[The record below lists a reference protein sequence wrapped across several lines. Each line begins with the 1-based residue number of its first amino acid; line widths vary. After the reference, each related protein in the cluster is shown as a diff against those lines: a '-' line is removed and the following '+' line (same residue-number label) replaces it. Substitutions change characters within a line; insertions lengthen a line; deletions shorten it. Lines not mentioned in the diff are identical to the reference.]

1 MAETRKRRKRKGR
14 QRNSAKA
21 NAPKRLARQRLSR
34 SKRRRFT
41 HRVAPPKAGVR
52 VSPKANVTA
61 KPPGPLPER
70 TAAKESVKAEKPVDD
85 VLTAAKAAVAAKAVH
100 KTAPTR
106 TDKTDGVKKAT
117 AKPANVRDARPH
129 EKPQQSDR
137 PSGSQYQKAPPKGKG
152 PQGKK

>member
-1 MAETRKRRKRKGR
+1 MADTRKKRKRKGR
-14 QRNSAKA
+14 QRNSAK
-21 NAPKRLARQRLSR
+21 APKRLARQRLSR

-41 HRVAPPKAGVR
+41 HRVAPPKALA
-52 VSPKANVTA
+52 PPAKAIVTA

-70 TAAKESVKAEKPVDD
+70 MAPAKTIKAEKPADD
-85 VLTAAKAAVAAKAVH
+85 ALAPAKAAVAAKAVH
-100 KTAPTR
+100 KTPL
-106 TDKTDGVKKAT
+106 KSQEEPDGVKKAIT
-117 AKPANVRDARPH
+117 KPTNVRDARPH